1 MEEKHKRLIVISWI
15 VIIRIRIIVIVE
27 ITIIIMEILIDRAF
41 KGRVALTMRCENE
54 REGCMYW
61 VVRIYIFTKLG

>member
-1 MEEKHKRLIVISWI
+1 
-15 VIIRIRIIVIVE
+15 VE